1 MSAALPLT
9 PEERAGALEDA
20 FSVDEKIGQ
29 GKVEIPGGS
38 YGSVFRGTY
47 KRTGA
52 VVALKK
58 VPIDGDLDSLM
69 HEITVLQ
76 ACDSPAI
83 IALHAF
89 YVEPPALWIVMELCP
104 AGSVADI
111 VRATGV
117 KLTEAH
123 IASIAHDALVGLA
136 YLHRHG
142 RLHRDVKAGNVLVTA
157 EGHCKLA
164 DFGVAGQL
172 TDAAAKRNTVI
183 GTPYWMAPEV
193 IQEVGYT
200 TKADIWS
207 LGITMLELAD
217 GHPPFHNIHPMRA
230 IFMIPTRPP
239 PRLANEALW
248 SPLFRAFVSRCL
260 TKNPD
265 LRPTATD
272 LLADAFITQPTD
284 PALMPTLAGAAIAA
298 MAARRA
304 KGLLGAVPHDDS
316 GSESEEDETVAETA
330 RGPLDVTLKPRFPRH
345 AGGASKT
352 RIVSEAI
359 TVDDDEENALVEAT
373 GTMII
378 RESTSSEAP
387 TVPLDDGTMKRVDFD
402 DATVKR
408 TDFDDAT
415 MRRTDFI
422 DTDDATVKLR
432 PGFTSA
438 GLAAADAGLASQPDL
453 RPTLP
458 PAPPRSP
465 IGPPA
470 DLSRAPFAMAPPPR
484 RAPPPLPWPP
494 GPYPLATSAS
504 QTSLHTTSAAATDPF
519 PPRRVYR
526 QPSRDDMPR
535 TPTTHAA
542 SPGAPL
548 VRHAS
553 RDTPP
558 LTPTR
563 SSSRRP
569 SREEP
574 SPPARSNSARA
585 LAPGGPGVAAG
596 RYLYTHRG
604 AAAGSSPA
612 LAAYGG
618 SAPILVAP
626 TPAPDDRNLLV
637 FDRRG
642 DSLRNLHAHH
652 AYRTA
657 APPPPPPA
665 QPPQVPPRSGLRKS
679 PSAGV
684 LGTPVPLPSWGPPPP
699 LPPRSATP
707 VGEEGPAFPPPR
719 ARSLSRD
726 RGRAAAAG
734 GYRYWGPSGGG
745 VGGVPQQ
752 QQQTQAGYPYAP
764 YQP

>member
-9 PEERAGALEDA
+9 PEERAGTLEDA
-20 FSVDEKIGQ
+20 FSVEEKIGQ
-29 GKVEIPGGS
+29 GS
-38 YGSVFRGTY
+38 YGSVFRGTH

-207 LGITMLELAD
+207 LGITMLEQ
-217 GHPPFHNIHPMRA
+217 
-230 IFMIPTRPP
+230 
-239 PRLANEALW
+239 W
-248 SPLFRAFVSRCL
+248 SPLFRAFVARCL

-265 LRPTATD
+265 LRPTASD
-272 LLADAFITQPTD
+272 LLADAFITLPTD

-304 KGLLGAVPHDDS
+304 KGLLGAIPHDDL
-316 GSESEEDETVAETA
+316 GSDSEEDETVAETA

-345 AGGASKT
+345 AGGASKA

-359 TVDDDEENALVEAT
+359 TIDDDEEDALVEAT

-387 TVPLDDGTMKRVDFD
+387 TVPLDDGTMKRVDFEDATVKRIDFDEATVKRIDFD

-408 TDFDDAT
+408 TDFDDTT
-415 MRRTDFI
+415 MRRTDYV
-422 DTDDATVKLR
+422 DADDATVKLR

-438 GLAAADAGLASQPDL
+438 GLAAADPGLASQPDL
-453 RPTLP
+453 RPNLP

-465 IGPPA
+465 VGPPA
-470 DLSRAPFAMAPPPR
+470 DLSRAPFAMATPPR

-494 GPYPLATSAS
+494 GPYPLVTSAS
-504 QTSLHTTSAAATDPF
+504 QTSLHTMSAAATDPF

-535 TPTTHAA
+535 TPTRAP

-574 SPPARSNSARA
+574 SPPARSNSARV
-585 LAPGGPGVAAG
+585 LAPGPGVAAG

-604 AAAGSSPA
+604 AAAGKFPGPRRLRRRTTATCWCST
-612 LAAYGG
+612 AA
-618 SAPILVAP
+618 
-626 TPAPDDRNLLV
+626 
-637 FDRRG
+637 G
-642 DSLRNLHAHH
+642 DSLRN
-652 AYRTA
+652 
-657 APPPPPPA
+657 
-665 QPPQVPPRSGLRKS
+665 
-679 PSAGV
+679 
-684 LGTPVPLPSWGPPPP
+684 
-699 LPPRSATP
+699 
-707 VGEEGPAFPPPR
+707 
-719 ARSLSRD
+719 
-726 RGRAAAAG
+726 
-734 GYRYWGPSGGG
+734 
-745 VGGVPQQ
+745 
-752 QQQTQAGYPYAP
+752 
-764 YQP
+764 

>member
-9 PEERAGALEDA
+9 PEEHAGTLEDA

-29 GKVEIPGGS
+29 GS
-38 YGSVFRGTY
+38 YGSVFRGTH

-117 KLTEAH
+117 KLTEPH

-239 PRLANEALW
+239 PRLANETQW
-248 SPLFRAFVSRCL
+248 SPLFRAFVARCL

-265 LRPTATD
+265 LRPTAAD
-272 LLADAFITQPTD
+272 LLADEFITQPTD

-304 KGLLGAVPHDDS
+304 KGLLGAVPHDDI
-316 GSESEEDETVAETA
+316 GSDSEEDETVAETA
-330 RGPLDVTLKPRFPRH
+330 RGPLDVTLKPRTPRH
-345 AGGASKT
+345 VGASKA

-359 TVDDDEENALVEAT
+359 TVDDDEEDALVEAT

-387 TVPLDDGTMKRVDFD
+387 TFPLDDGTMKRVDFDDATIKRIDFDEATVKRIDFD

-415 MRRTDFI
+415 MRRTDYV

-432 PGFTSA
+432 PGFTST
-438 GLAAADAGLASQPDL
+438 GLAAADPGLASQPDL
-453 RPTLP
+453 RPNLP

-465 IGPPA
+465 VGPPA

-484 RAPPPLPWPP
+484 RAPPLLPWPP
-494 GPYPLATSAS
+494 GPYPLVTSAS

-535 TPTTHAA
+535 TPTRAP

-574 SPPARSNSARA
+574 SPPARSNSARV
-585 LAPGGPGVAAG
+585 LAPGPGVAAG

-618 SAPILVAP
+618 SAPILAAP
-626 TPAPDDRNLLV
+626 APAPDDRNLLV

-652 AYRTA
+652 AHRTA
-657 APPPPPPA
+657 ALPPPPA
-665 QPPQVPPRSGLRKS
+665 PPQVPPRSGLRKS
-679 PSAGV
+679 PSAGA

-707 VGEEGPAFPPPR
+707 VGEDGPAFPPPR

-734 GYRYWGPSGGG
+734 R
-745 VGGVPQQ
+745 QQ
-752 QQQTQAGYPYAP
+752 QPQAGYPYAP